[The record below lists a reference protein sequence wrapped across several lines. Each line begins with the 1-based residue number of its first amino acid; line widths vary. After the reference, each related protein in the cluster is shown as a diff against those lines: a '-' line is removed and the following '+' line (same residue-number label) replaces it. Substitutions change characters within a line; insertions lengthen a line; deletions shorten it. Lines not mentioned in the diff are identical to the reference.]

1 MSHRVARLGH
11 LGDGVTD
18 DGIFARRVLPGEV
31 IDGDVEDG
39 RIAKPRILEP
49 VENRVKAPCRHY
61 NACGGCALLH
71 ACDAFVAEW
80 KAGQVSAAL
89 AARGIDAKPRRIATS
104 PPGSRRRA
112 TLTGR
117 RTKSGAMLGFHA
129 AASSIVTDVPD
140 CLVLDP
146 ALKSVIEALKTMVMQ
161 LASRKSDLRV
171 SITLT
176 QTGPDVAIS
185 GAKPV
190 DAQDGQSLAALAGK
204 IGLSRLVIDDA
215 LIALLE
221 PPVVAFDGI
230 AVTLPEGAFLQAT
243 PQGETALRVAV
254 AEALG
259 DAGHVL
265 DLFAGCGTFALP
277 LARRAR
283 VHAVEGDKAMTAA
296 LQEAADRTSGLKPVS
311 TEVRDLFRRPFLGDE
326 LKGFDGVVIDPPRAG
341 AEAQV
346 AEIAAA
352 GPPVVAMVSCNP
364 ITFARDVATL
374 TGAGY
379 ALNWVD
385 VIDQFRWSPHIEIA
399 ASLTRD
405 PSAIP
410 LHRELTFAP

>member
-1 MSHRVARLGH
+1 M
-11 LGDGVTD
+11 
-18 DGIFARRVLPGEV
+18 
-31 IDGDVEDG
+31 
-39 RIAKPRILEP
+39 
-49 VENRVKAPCRHY
+49 
-61 NACGGCALLH
+61 H

-230 AVTLPEGAFLQAT
+230 SVTLPEGAFLQAT